1 MLDSY
6 ARYQYAQGIEN
17 NNLMASTENYFL
29 NEDAMQEG
37 SPQGILETGEDAA
50 LPPLLIIQGTAADMN
65 VPMSMPHAFVES
77 YRATGGS
84 VELDEYPD
92 MPHNFILR
100 VGKETDHALRVA
112 KAFVAQ
118 QLTASTVATPAG

>member
-1 MLDSY
+1 MTGRWPTAIAGSPVLDSY

-50 LPPLLIIQGTAADMN
+50 LPPLLIIQGTRGHERPDVDAA
-65 VPMSMPHAFVES
+65 
-77 YRATGGS
+77 R
-84 VELDEYPD
+84 
-92 MPHNFILR
+92 LR
-100 VGKETDHALRVA
+100 RVLPRSWRQRGA
-112 KAFVAQ
+112 
-118 QLTASTVATPAG
+118 